1 MQQTKITKAQ
11 SVSRAP
17 ESCRNY
23 YYYHYYIS
31 YENNN
36 YFTLRNADIKIKLVT
51 KITAA
56 TTNENNENNTNKFLT
71 EIQKRFIKE
80 LGN

>member
-17 ESCRNY
+17 ESRRNY
-23 YYYHYYIS
+23 YFHYYIS
-31 YENNN
+31 YENKD

-56 TTNENNENNTNKFLT
+56 TTNENNENKTNKFLT
-71 EIQKRFIKE
+71 EI
-80 LGN
+80 